1 MMSGLENQS
10 VSACNASAGK
20 FLIAFVYIGLVVVV
34 ASFLEMNLT
43 MCWPLVIGTKHYLSI
58 NSVENRF
65 ASWTFYFKNLHV
77 FFFFQLSISRMKSF
91 IRLWESELSRILWFS
106 SKDILLCTWIILLH
120 IQPFMYILMYLLC
133 TFVPF

>member
-65 ASWTFYFKNLHV
+65 AS
-77 FFFFQLSISRMKSF
+77 
-91 IRLWESELSRILWFS
+91 
-106 SKDILLCTWIILLH
+106 
-120 IQPFMYILMYLLC
+120 
-133 TFVPF
+133 